1 MKDQLTQTNVAK
13 ILGVSFQRVHTLRI
27 RNRIDFSWDVNKKAW
42 LTSQEHINTY
52 LNQREKK
59 GAGSREKSSTILPL
73 IAVLLFIYFN
83 TNGISHL

>member
-27 RNRIDFSWDVNKKAW
+27 RNRIYFSWDVNKKAW
-42 LTSQEHINTY
+42 LTSQEHIDTY

-59 GAGSREKSSTILPL
+59 EQEAGRNNQ
-73 IAVLLFIYFN
+73 LF
-83 TNGISHL
+83 SH

>member
-1 MKDQLTQTNVAK
+1 MNNIDIPTMKDQLTQTNVAK

-42 LTSQEHINTY
+42 LTSQEHIDTY

-59 GAGSREKSSTILPL
+59 EQEAGRNNQ
-73 IAVLLFIYFN
+73 LF
-83 TNGISHL
+83 SH